1 MKKVLKKI
9 KKIFMKK
16 QVAVIL
22 VILAC
27 IAVAICIYFVFFN
40 KTDKEIIYEDYKILE
55 NHEGKIEEYDKSY
68 TVDGYKG
75 DNSKGYYITGKIIA
89 NKDKGFTVITFDLY
103 DKNNKLLG
111 TAVGGLNEMKSGKTY
126 NFKALSLIDSKDINK
141 IAYYKIKQI
150 KEGK

>member
-55 NHEGKIEEYDKSY
+55 NYEGKIEEYDKSY

-75 DNSKGYYITGKIIA
+75 IL
-89 NKDKGFTVITFDLY
+89 KDTI
-103 DKNNKLLG
+103 
-111 TAVGGLNEMKSGKTY
+111 
-126 NFKALSLIDSKDINK
+126 
-141 IAYYKIKQI
+141 
-150 KEGK
+150 